1 MNLRHL
7 PSFHLSPSL
16 LLGPR
21 AWVAGGG
28 MPMSQLQRSQTSH
41 CSIWRKA
48 TRRLARVFADEAV
61 TVALDVD
68 QNGKATTVNWT
79 EAICVFMYVTF
90 YQYWNELVLMD
101 GNGWE
106 WMGMDGN
113 GWEWMGMD
121 GNGWEWM
128 GMDGNGGTGEWD
140 YCDYC

>member
-28 MPMSQLQRSQTSH
+28 MPMSQLQRSRTSH

-61 TVALDVD
+61 TVALEVD
-68 QNGKATTVNWT
+68 QNFKATTVNWT
-79 EAICVFMYVTF
+79 EVICVFMYVTF
-90 YQYWNELVLMD
+90 YQY
-101 GNGWE
+101 
-106 WMGMDGN
+106 
-113 GWEWMGMD
+113 
-121 GNGWEWM
+121 
-128 GMDGNGGTGEWD
+128 
-140 YCDYC
+140 